1 MNFSLTAS
9 KAHLGAPS
17 RAMRVL
23 KVTAKCESEPESLY
37 RRGWRNQLDS
47 KKKTAASSA
56 GAGTKHRHGQVSR
69 QKTKNAV
76 VMCIL

>member
-23 KVTAKCESEPESLY
+23 KFTARCESEPESLY
-37 RRGWRNQLDS
+37 RREWRNQLHS
-47 KKKTAASSA
+47 KKTRLRRRRVPVLNI
-56 GAGTKHRHGQVSR
+56 GTDKWSR